1 MMMMIMMAML
11 TMVMIITMLL
21 DAKDLYSILKSI
33 SVFVG
38 FNNVRHCG

>member
-1 MMMMIMMAML
+1 MMMMMMAML

-33 SVFVG
+33 SVFVD
-38 FNNVRHCG
+38 F